1 MSRTLN
7 FDSDGGEVAIVQDK
21 VNIVELK
28 DCTMKIFVQ
37 NNAPY
42 LFHYDSREKER
53 EIYKQVVKYINE
65 EG

>member
-7 FDSDGGEVAIVQDK
+7 FDSEDGEVAIVQDK
-21 VNIVELK
+21 VNVVELK

-42 LFHYDSREKER
+42 LFHYDSREKAR